1 MSAEFENRR
10 DAGRRLADRLQGY
23 TGRDDVVVLGLPRGG
38 VPVAYEVARALN
50 APLDVL
56 VVRKLGL
63 PFHPELA
70 MGAIA
75 SGGAVDL
82 NDDVITAY
90 GIPADELALVRARE
104 LRELERRES
113 TYRGSRPAI
122 PLVGRTVIVVD
133 DGLATG
139 ASMRAALRAV
149 RQGRPA
155 RLVAAVP
162 VAPQGSRDMLG
173 GLADDLVSVF
183 SPLDF
188 ASSVSSTAISRKPK
202 TTKCCAC
209 CNALLRPTDLPT
221 APGRYPPDAGPV
233 TETEFAGTSTRRIG
247 HSIGRAG
254 QGRRPTRN
262 APTVSRRP
270 NAPHQRDLNT
280 CNITRR
286 PGLAHRHFITGGRR
300 QRPADRQPPHPSPRT
315 AYGGFP

>member
-23 TGRDDVVVLGLPRGG
+23 TGRDGVVVLGLPRGG

-122 PLVGRTVIVVD
+122 PLAGRTVIVVD

-188 ASSVSSTAISRKPK
+188 ASVGQFYRDFAQTEDDEVLRLLQRAAATHRSPDSS
-202 TTKCCAC
+202 
-209 CNALLRPTDLPT
+209 
-221 APGRYPPDAGPV
+221 G
-233 TETEFAGTSTRRIG
+233 
-247 HSIGRAG
+247 
-254 QGRRPTRN
+254 
-262 APTVSRRP
+262 
-270 NAPHQRDLNT
+270 
-280 CNITRR
+280 
-286 PGLAHRHFITGGRR
+286 
-300 QRPADRQPPHPSPRT
+300 
-315 AYGGFP
+315 